1 MLVNKGLLGKQ
12 AFYDLPW
19 FQGSERAD
27 VVFLTNA
34 TFKDVIAVMEK
45 LTEITLWFFFLYYKY
60 SVQYLQSFHS
70 SFKISTSMSENG
82 IIWQISHRQKRTA
95 FKLKVQC

>member
-45 LTEITLWFFFLYYKY
+45 LTEITL
-60 SVQYLQSFHS
+60 
-70 SFKISTSMSENG
+70 
-82 IIWQISHRQKRTA
+82 
-95 FKLKVQC
+95 